1 MSPSSPVSSSSSSSS
16 SSFSSSS
23 ASPPVAPPPTVSVV
37 VRSMSVDDDLWGS
50 EPSSPTQDSTTP
62 NAAASNTDQDGMD
75 HDTLINSNS
84 SSSIHEAGSVA
95 GSEVQDF
102 AKPAFS
108 YASLIAQ
115 AIVSSPQ
122 KKMTLS
128 AIYSWVIAAYP
139 YYNLKDLGW
148 QVRPFFFFF
157 PFFSFSFFFF
167 PGKKMDF
174 SHTEPLSL
182 HTVEVTLT

>member
-1 MSPSSPVSSSSSSSS
+1 
-16 SSFSSSS
+16 
-23 ASPPVAPPPTVSVV
+23 
-37 VRSMSVDDDLWGS
+37 MSVDDDLWGS

-148 QVRPFFFFF
+148 QVRPFFSFFI